1 MLIPSSCGTEDDPGL
16 VIDGQVDQSVFCNIL
31 VLYPMPT
38 PRCDNLVSL
47 TVKTEL
53 RPPVPIK
60 AMLGV
65 FRKGD
70 PGA

>member
-1 MLIPSSCGTEDDPGL
+1 MLIPSRCGTEDVPGL
-16 VIDGQVDQSVFCNIL
+16 VIDGQVDQCVFCNVL
-31 VLYPMPT
+31 VLYLMPT
-38 PRCDNLVSL
+38 PRLDNLVSL

-60 AMLGV
+60 AMFRV

-70 PGA
+70 PGT